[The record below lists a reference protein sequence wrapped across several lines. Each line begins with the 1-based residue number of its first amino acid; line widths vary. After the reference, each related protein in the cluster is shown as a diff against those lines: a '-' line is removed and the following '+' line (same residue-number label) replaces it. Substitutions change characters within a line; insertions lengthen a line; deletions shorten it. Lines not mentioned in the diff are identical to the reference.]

1 MAFITVTRKRCYLTP
16 RCTIGQSAKA
26 VIQEVSGGGESQ
38 SGHLEARPCAF
49 PLQRR
54 GGLRMVPQ
62 TPEEVNVQEGDDA

>member
-1 MAFITVTRKRCYLTP
+1 MGR
-16 RCTIGQSAKA
+16 SAKA